1 MLHAPPPLNYGPGVP
16 AAGAGPA
23 YLRKHS
29 FFDLDEDED
38 DEVFDSSKKEALS
51 TGSGSSR
58 AAGSSPSARSGS
70 ATGYGSTGPQKGPGS
85 GGGSQGSPGLNHSA
99 TSSVS
104 PASPSPPGS
113 FAAPASSPGQTAAAM
128 EANKDPRSYADV
140 AAAGLSNKA
149 GGNRRTAT
157 STAPDFA
164 FSGDDDAARAAGN
177 AGGRSGTGGANIEEA
192 GRNNEAA
199 GGRLVDGVGGGGG
212 GGAHGSSTQMM
223 RGGRR
228 TVAGAMERRR
238 MLLVSA
244 PTHVCVS
251 LFLSSS
257 VHCHVVSLSMSGGA
271 HAILNILLV
280 CEHER
285 NPSRVT

>member
-38 DEVFDSSKKEALS
+38 DEVFDAAKKEALS
-51 TGSGSSR
+51 TPSGSAP
-58 AAGSSPSARSGS
+58 AAGSSPSGRSVS
-70 ATGYGSTGPQKGPGS
+70 ATGYGSAGPQKGTGS
-85 GGGSQGSPGLNHSA
+85 GA
-99 TSSVS
+99 TSNVS

-113 FAAPASSPGQTAAAM
+113 TGSFAAPATSPDQTAATV
-128 EANKDPRSYADV
+128 EVKKDSRSYADV
-140 AAAGLSNKA
+140 AAAGLSNNKVGA
-149 GGNRRTAT
+149 SRRTAS

-177 AGGRSGTGGANIEEA
+177 AGGRSGTGGANVEEA
-192 GRNNEAA
+192 GGNNETA

-212 GGAHGSSTQMM
+212 GGAHGSSTPLM

-238 MLLVSA
+238 MLLVSTL
-244 PTHVCVS
+244 THVFVS
-251 LFLSSS
+251 SFPFVCFCHGVFY
-257 VHCHVVSLSMSGGA
+257 VHVGRCKCEPVH
-271 HAILNILLV
+271 LLV

-285 NPSRVT
+285 NPLGVE